1 VRVKELI
8 ELLSKENP
16 ERIVI
21 MSRDAEGNGYS
32 PLSSLWAGAYKADTT
47 WCGEVGIESLTP
59 ELRQQGYGE
68 GDICEGQP
76 AIILSP
82 VN

>member
-1 VRVKELI
+1 MTVKELI

-16 ERIVI
+16 ERIVV
-21 MSRDAEGNGYS
+21 MAKDAEGNGYS
-32 PLSSLWAGAYKADTT
+32 PLSSFWVGAYKAETT
-47 WCGEVGIESLTP
+47 WYGSVGFESMTP
-59 ELRQQGYGE
+59 ELRQQGYSDE
-68 GDICEGQP
+68 DVCDGQP